1 VRAYRV
7 RSKYIHGSPSTESPE
22 SMQSF
27 TNFVLKLVRMSVVAF
42 LQLET
47 TAPKDLLIHS
57 LDNSLLDET
66 AASRLRRIRTSVE
79 MPR

>member
-1 VRAYRV
+1 
-7 RSKYIHGSPSTESPE
+7 
-22 SMQSF
+22 MQSL
-27 TNFVLKLVRMSVVAF
+27 TNFVFKLVRMPVVAF

-47 TAPKDLLIHS
+47 TAPKDRLIHS

-66 AASRLRRIRTSVE
+66 AASRLRRMRTSVE